1 LSTYF
6 SLSRLG
12 REGHGSWV
20 IGTAVPASP
29 EKLAT
34 ARRARQVTKGPIS
47 AGRQWKELSG
57 FDRGQPGRGAGRVV
71 FLSATRFPAIFGSL
85 VSEAGRERGRP
96 KKGRG
101 KSDGFATGHG
111 LSQAGGGKTK
121 EPSGEFVE

>member
-1 LSTYF
+1 
-6 SLSRLG
+6 
-12 REGHGSWV
+12 
-20 IGTAVPASP
+20 
-29 EKLAT
+29 
-34 ARRARQVTKGPIS
+34 VTKGPIS

-57 FDRGQPGRGAGRVV
+57 SDRGQPGRGAGRVV
-71 FLSATRFPAIFGSL
+71 FLSATRFLDFFSLGGLSL

-101 KSDGFATGHG
+101 KSDGFATGYG